1 MGAEIESHPHFPN
14 RTNVSFLRAVD
25 EHTIDVRF
33 FERGAGETLSSGTG
47 STGAAVTAVHRGM
60 AKSPVR
66 VLTPA
71 GPIDLR
77 IEEDVYLTGPAEFVA
92 EGEFLL

>member
-1 MGAEIESHPHFPN
+1 
-14 RTNVSFLRAVD
+14 
-25 EHTIDVRF
+25 
-33 FERGAGETLSSGTG
+33 
-47 STGAAVTAVHRGM
+47 M

-77 IEEDVYLTGPAEFVA
+77 FDDDIFLTGPAQIVA
-92 EGEFLL
+92 TGEFFENRSA